1 MRKFGFLII
10 LLSVGLTSKA
20 QFKIGVSGFP
30 QISSTASI
38 VPFKK
43 EVVNNHN
50 IPTFTGGAGLVFTRD
65 SYVKPFGAQLGI
77 AYSSQNQ
84 TYVYNYKLSD
94 EHYTHRG
101 KKRFDYI
108 QISLLARKFA
118 YVHKYVKAVFF
129 IGPQFSYLLKYAGG
143 AVVYKENSYFDLPP
157 TTTNIYYKKYSIDA
171 VVGYGLDYA
180 IHKNF
185 DVFANL
191 RLGWGLNNIAN
202 QAVTYN
208 GVKVF
213 DGGGVHQITYALQ
226 VGACYVFHRKDHL
239 LLPGNTWRYRTYK
252 KKKIVGRT
260 KK

>member
-1 MRKFGFLII
+1 MRKLGLLVII
-10 LLSVGLTSKA
+10 LSVGLTGKA

-30 QISSTASI
+30 QISATSSI

-50 IPTFTGGAGLVFTRD
+50 LPTFTGGAGLVFTYD

-84 TYVYNYKLSD
+84 TYLYNY
-94 EHYTHRG
+94 EIGGNHYKHRG
-101 KKRFDYI
+101 KLRFDYV
-108 QISLLARKFA
+108 QFSLLARKTA
-118 YVHKYVKAVFF
+118 RVSRYVKSVFF

-143 AVVYKENSYFDLPP
+143 AVVYQPNTYFDLPP

-202 QAVTYN
+202 QGVTYN

-226 VGACYVFHRKDHL
+226 VGGCYVFHRKDHL
-239 LLPGNTWRYRTYK
+239 LLPGNTYRYRPYK
-252 KKKIVGRT
+252 KKKIVGR